1 LSEDGHRVN
10 SDLQEDRLPFL
21 FYFILF
27 YFILFYFILFYF
39 ILFYFILFCVVFNW
53 SEVDGIICH
62 TFSHLIRNFNIRG

>member
-10 SDLQEDRLPFL
+10 SDLQEDRLP
-21 FYFILF
+21 F

-62 TFSHLIRNFNIRG
+62 TFSHLFRNFNIRG